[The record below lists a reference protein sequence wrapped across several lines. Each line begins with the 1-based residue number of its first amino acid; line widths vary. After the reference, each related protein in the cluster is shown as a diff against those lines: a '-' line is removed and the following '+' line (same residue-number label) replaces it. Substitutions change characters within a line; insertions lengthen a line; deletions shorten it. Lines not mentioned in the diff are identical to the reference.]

1 MKEISAQIIKGFFVP
16 HSEVDKDITAEFK
29 PNEIVKLKIYGV
41 QKQRSV
47 KQLGLYFSG
56 CKLLSENTDDPKWNN
71 YRKVD
76 WQLRNRLQ
84 FYDHDLTLVI
94 GGNVQFKVRSIS
106 FKNLKHIEACNY
118 FDRAFDLMATFL
130 GVDHD
135 TLIGEIKSRMTS
147 NF

>member
-1 MKEISAQIIKGFFVP
+1 MKEISAQIINKSFIP
-16 HSEVDKDITAEFK
+16 YSEVDKDIVAEFK
-29 PNEIVKLKIYGV
+29 PNEIVRLKIYGV
-41 QKQRSV
+41 QKQRSI
-47 KQLGLYFSG
+47 KQLGLYFSC
-56 CKLLSENTDDPKWNN
+56 CKLISENTDDPKWNH

-84 FYDHDLTLVI
+84 FYDHGLTLVI

-118 FDRAFDLMATFL
+118 FDRAFDLMAKFL
-130 GVDHD
+130 GVQVDV
-135 TLIGEIKSRMTS
+135 LINEVKSMMNG